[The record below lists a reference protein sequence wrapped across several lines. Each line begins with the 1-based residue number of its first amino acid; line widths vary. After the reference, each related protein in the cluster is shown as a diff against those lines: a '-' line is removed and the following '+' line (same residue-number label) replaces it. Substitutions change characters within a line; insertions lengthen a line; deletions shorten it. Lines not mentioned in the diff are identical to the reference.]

1 MRGAL
6 SDLNFTTRA
15 SAAGVATFI
24 KNACATAW
32 QLGSGAPPRI
42 NLQCLFLFKLF
53 TFQYDFTDSDLED
66 HYLLFAPEFW
76 TSLSLLTTRA
86 SAAGVADKVNYLAAD

>member
-1 MRGAL
+1 
-6 SDLNFTTRA
+6 
-15 SAAGVATFI
+15 
-24 KNACATAW
+24 
-32 QLGSGAPPRI
+32 
-42 NLQCLFLFKLF
+42 LF